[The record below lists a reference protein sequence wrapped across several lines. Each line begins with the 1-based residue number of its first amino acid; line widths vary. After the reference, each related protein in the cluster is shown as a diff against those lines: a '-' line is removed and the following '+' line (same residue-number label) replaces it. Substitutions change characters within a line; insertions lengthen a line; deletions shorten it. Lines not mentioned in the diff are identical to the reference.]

1 MEAVSLEISLASNPS
16 VRVWYSKLE
25 VEVGE
30 GMEEREGIRV
40 RIRGE
45 LYKMSLCSEN
55 IFIVFGN
62 IKNTCLLMIS

>member
-30 GMEEREGIRV
+30 GMEDREG
-40 RIRGE
+40 RID
-45 LYKMSLCSEN
+45 
-55 IFIVFGN
+55 V
-62 IKNTCLLMIS
+62 